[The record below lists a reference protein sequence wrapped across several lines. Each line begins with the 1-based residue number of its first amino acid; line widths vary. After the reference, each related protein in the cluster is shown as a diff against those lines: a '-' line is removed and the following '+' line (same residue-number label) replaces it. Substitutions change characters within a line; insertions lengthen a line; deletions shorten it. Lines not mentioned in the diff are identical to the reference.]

1 MKKVA
6 ICINM
11 LSPYWKPVFNELGK
25 FYQIII
31 FVGTSL
37 EPNRQYDKNNINTE
51 GYNFKIIK
59 NKNLMIDLRKFHFKT
74 ELLYIQIGLWRDLLA
89 FKPDIIISN
98 ELGIRTAISL
108 IYGKL
113 FNIPV
118 IPWICVSKHTERN
131 ISILRRLWRKILL
144 YNIKLVFT
152 NLSLATQYLMD
163 EFKFKKEKII
173 NVPYTL
179 NVDEYYN
186 KVKLFENEAKLFK
199 EKHKLKGKVFLYIGQ
214 MIERK
219 GLFMIEKYFNNK
231 KINKSLFTLLFI
243 GGNLPINVR
252 DKLLELKINF
262 LNIDFVQPNELPKY
276 YAAADVFFFP
286 SLEDEWGI
294 VINEAASA
302 GLPLLSSVYA
312 AVTYD
317 LVVDGKNGYSFDP
330 FNSIDT
336 TEKFLKLVKLNKD
349 QLKQMGAESR
359 SLAKKYDINYTLNNF
374 ISGIEIILQK

>member
-11 LSPYWKPVFNELGK
+11 LSPYWIPVFNELGK

-51 GYNFKIIK
+51 GYNLKIIK

-163 EFKFKKEKII
+163 EFKFKKEQII

-179 NVDEYYN
+179 NVNEYYN

-199 EKHKLKGKVFLYIGQ
+199 RKYKLKGKVFLYVGQ

-252 DKLLELKINF
+252 DKLLELEINF
-262 LNIDFVQPNELPKY
+262 LNVDFVQPNELPKY

-302 GLPLLSSVYA
+302 RLPLLSSVYA

-330 FNSIDT
+330 FNSKDT

-374 ISGIEIILQK
+374 ISGIERILQK